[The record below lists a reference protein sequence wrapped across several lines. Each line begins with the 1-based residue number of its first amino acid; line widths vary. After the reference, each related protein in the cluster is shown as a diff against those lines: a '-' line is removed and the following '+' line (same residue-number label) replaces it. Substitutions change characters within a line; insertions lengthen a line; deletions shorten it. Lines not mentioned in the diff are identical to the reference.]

1 MRYQG
6 WVVVIADDDAGDAFC
21 PSVDMKGVCYGL
33 LSDWSLGKAWG
44 GGGGTFLFYILSLA
58 GLRPLGNGLAEE

>member
-1 MRYQG
+1 MDYCQTGR
-6 WVVVIADDDAGDAFC
+6 F
-21 PSVDMKGVCYGL
+21 
-33 LSDWSLGKAWG
+33 GKAWG